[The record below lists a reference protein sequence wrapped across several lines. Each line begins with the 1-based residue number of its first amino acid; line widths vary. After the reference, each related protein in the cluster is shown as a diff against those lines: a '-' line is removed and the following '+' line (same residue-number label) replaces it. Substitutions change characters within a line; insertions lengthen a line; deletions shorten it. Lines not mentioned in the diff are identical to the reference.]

1 MDAMSI
7 PSNITKKILE
17 KLLRKEYI
25 GARHT
30 AYEHAYKGFPKHLA
44 GKAKKVTNNLI
55 RMNLIIRKRTAY
67 GLQISLNP
75 LRMREIEKIIRD
87 P

>member
-1 MDAMSI
+1 LDKTDV
-7 PSNITKKILE
+7 TKKILE

-30 AYEHAYKGFPKHLA
+30 AYEHAYRGFPKHLA
-44 GKAKKVTNNLI
+44 GKARKITDDLI
-55 RMNLIIRKRTAY
+55 RTNFIIRKQTGY

-75 LRMREIEKIIRD
+75 LKMKEIEKIIRD

>member
-1 MDAMSI
+1 MSSFNDI
-7 PSNITKKILE
+7 AKKILE

-30 AYEHAYKGFPKHLA
+30 AYEHAYRGFPRHLA
-44 GKAKKVTNNLI
+44 GKARKITDELI
-55 RMNLIIRKRTAY
+55 RNNLIIRKQTGY

-75 LRMREIEKIIRD
+75 LKMKEIENIIRD

>member
-1 MDAMSI
+1 MDKTDV
-7 PSNITKKILE
+7 TKKILE

-30 AYEHAYKGFPKHLA
+30 AYEHAYRGFPKHLA
-44 GKAKKVTNNLI
+44 GKARKITDDLI
-55 RMNLIIRKRTAY
+55 RTNFIIRKQTGY

-75 LRMREIEKIIRD
+75 LKMKEIEKIIRD